1 MSLGWV
7 GCQNV
12 SLELHL
18 YPLSRWNLWKPVIG
32 KSPAAPVQNDP
43 KICEMLTIA
52 HLHFLFIFLLHIKT
66 GDTTVQ
72 RVGVLVYSFALV
84 CTLYIFWTFCT
95 LYTLWTPFLSR
106 WSNLGWAGIHLKTS
120 WASQSPKRRTSSE
133 LQLIPAQKWSLI
145 ICYPV
150 PLDQDFVKIFE
161 NMNFNFFI

>member
-72 RVGVLVYSFALV
+72 RVGVLVYLFALV
-84 CTLYIFWTFCT
+84 CT

-133 LQLIPAQKWSLI
+133 LRLVPAQKLSLI
-145 ICYPV
+145 IYYPV
-150 PLDQDFVKIFE
+150 ALEQDFVKIF
-161 NMNFNFFI
+161 